1 MDEGGTDLTPGID
14 CEVGKVFPWCVSVGG
29 LGMKI
34 TDKIHNT
41 SYQTSYYRW
50 LDWAK
55 QNLVGGAKGSDGPYE
70 WASIYYDRDIPY
82 NMAHR

>member
-1 MDEGGTDLTPGID
+1 
-14 CEVGKVFPWCVSVGG
+14 
-29 LGMKI
+29 MKM

-41 SYQTSYYRW
+41 NLRTGYYRW

-55 QNLVGGAKGSDGPYE
+55 KNLVGGAKGPDEPYE

-82 NMAHR
+82 NMNGLTSDPRQTGSVVLTVLA